1 MRAVNSL
8 SYNEELQKRIK
19 NDSREMENAFADLVS
34 IVSDKKIVA
43 LENEATLQ
51 GATWQHK
58 SR

>member
-1 MRAVNSL
+1 MNSL